1 MKRTLLTVL
10 TMAALLR
17 VAPAGADEVVRA
29 FKQQIPTG
37 NAGEVYVD
45 FPVGELKVEGWDG
58 SKVDVDVKIEC
69 DRPTAKCQ
77 EAARKLRLVYDNSGE
92 RLKVEI
98 RDWPRFATPKGL
110 QVHARV
116 RVPRDLAVT
125 ADLGVGELTVQGI
138 QGDVSADLGVGEVNV
153 TLPREAI
160 GSVSLDT
167 GVGEANLVVAGKRY
181 QSAGLVAKEIRWNK
195 GTGRSGLTVD
205 CGVGEIDV
213 RLE

>member
-1 MKRTLLTVL
+1 MKKTVL
-10 TMAALLR
+10 TLAAALLW
-17 VAPAGADEVVRA
+17 VVPAGADEVVRA
-29 FKQQIPTG
+29 FKQQIPVGSTG
-37 NAGEVYVD
+37 KVYVD
-45 FPVGELKVEGWDG
+45 FPVGEVKVEGWDD

-69 DRPTAKCQ
+69 DRGTTKCR

-92 RLKVEI
+92 RLKVAI
-98 RDWPRFATPKGL
+98 RDWPRFGTPKGL
-110 QVHARV
+110 RVRARV
-116 RVPRDLAVT
+116 RVPRDLAVS
-125 ADLGVGELTVQGI
+125 ADLGVGELTVLGF

-167 GVGEANLVVAGKRY
+167 GVGEANLAVAGRRY

-195 GTGRSGLTVD
+195 GTGSSRLTVD